1 MDNVISI
8 SYSIKDALKTLDRI
22 GVFGN
27 VLFVADDNTRL
38 LGTVTDGDIRR
49 GLLRDID
56 INSSVL
62 DIANKKFRSAKEQE
76 NVAAIIKLCKK
87 ENIRYLPLIDSHD
100 KLIKIIDVYQFAGFL
115 PVNAVIMAG
124 GKGQRL
130 MPLTANI
137 PKPMLNVGEKPIIE
151 HNIDRL
157 IKFGVQH
164 ISISIN
170 HLGEMISNYFQDGSQ
185 KGIHIDYIS
194 ETIPLGTI
202 GSIKLKNRYEKE
214 YILVLNSDLL
224 TNIDFEDFFNT
235 FISRNADMAVASI
248 PYHSDVP
255 YAVLDLNTENEILAF
270 QEKPRY
276 THHSNAG
283 IYLFKRELI
292 DFLPENTFFNA
303 TDLIQMLIDRKK
315 KIVAYPILGYWLDIG
330 RMNDYLKAQE
340 DIKHLQL

>member
-1 MDNVISI
+1 MDNIISTNF
-8 SYSIKDALKTLDRI
+8 SVKDALQVLDRI
-22 GVFGN
+22 GVYGT
-27 VLFVADDNTRL
+27 VLFVTNQDGYL
-38 LGTVTDGDIRR
+38 HGTVTDGDIRR
-49 GLLRDID
+49 GLLKGIG
-56 INSSVL
+56 INSNIL
-62 DIANKKFRSAKEQE
+62 DIANKNFTALRE
-76 NVAAIIKLCKK
+76 NEDVTNTIKYCKT
-87 ENIRYLPLIDSHD
+87 ENIRFLPFLDTSG
-100 KLIKIIDVYQFAGFL
+100 KLIKVVDVYQYAGFL
-115 PVNAVIMAG
+115 PVNAIIMAG

-130 MPLTANI
+130 MPLTANM
-137 PKPMLNVGEKPIIE
+137 PKPMLKVGSKPIIE

-170 HLGEMISNYFQDGSQ
+170 YLGEKISDYFQDGTS

-194 ETIPLGTI
+194 ENIPLGTI
-202 GSIKLKNRYEKE
+202 GSIKLKSSYEKE
-214 YILVLNSDLL
+214 YVLVLNSDLL
-224 TNIDFEDFFNT
+224 TNIDFEDFFNA
-235 FISRNADMAVASI
+235 FLSSNADMAVASI

-283 IYLFKRELI
+283 IYLFKRDLI
-292 DFLPENTFFNA
+292 DLLPENTFFNA
-303 TDLIQMLIDRKK
+303 TDLIQLLIDRKK
-315 KIVAYPILGYWLDIG
+315 KIVAFPILGYWLDIG